1 MSKHL
6 CSTVL
11 LSAAALS
18 GDELYL
24 APERRVE
31 IW

>member
-6 CSTVL
+6 FSAVL
-11 LSAAALS
+11 LGAVALL

-24 APERRVE
+24 APEQRVE